1 MLELSKFEEKD
12 NYKDFVPSKADST
25 KVTFVKKRFDA
36 MQQARQIVDK
46 DWEEY
51 QQMIDAIFV
60 PYPDERSSSVIPLA
74 SSLIELYVAETLKL
88 KTEFNFR

>member
-1 MLELSKFEEKD
+1 
-12 NYKDFVPSKADST
+12 
-25 KVTFVKKRFDA
+25 
-36 MQQARQIVDK
+36 MQQTRQIVDK
-46 DWEEY
+46 DWDTY

-60 PYPDERSSSVIPLA
+60 EYPDDRSSSVIPLA